1 MIVNIYIYDN
11 NISIF
16 TKINHKNKFDTFLKF
31 YYSLIAK
38 LILSISIFKHLGVFN
53 NLNLYSTNNKICS
66 SLNKF
71 ISNYFQLVKLS
82 SKNNSYPY
90 FYLIYLEFLI
100 LFFTNLLI
108 PKFKLLKK
116 KKSENYNKSENISK
130 NANNM
135 TFNLKSYKKKNL
147 YMIKREMNRL
157 SLKVEIDIKILNE
170 KVSYLITNQSICF
183 EQIELN
189 NSNVL
194 KNLNKTRETLLKK
207 FHKPSYQT
215 FLIFWKIMSLTLIII
230 LFL

>member
-1 MIVNIYIYDN
+1 MIIDIYIYDN

-16 TKINHKNKFDTFLKF
+16 TKINEKNKFNTFLIS

-38 LILSISIFKHLGVFN
+38 LILSISIVKQLGPFN
-53 NLNLYSTNNKICS
+53 NLNLYSTNNKMCC
-66 SLNKF
+66 SLNES
-71 ISNYFQLVKLS
+71 ISNYFLLVKLS
-82 SKNNSYPY
+82 SKNNSYLY

-108 PKFKLLKK
+108 PKFKLSKK
-116 KKSENYNKSENISK
+116 KIENYNKPENVIK

-147 YMIKREMNRL
+147 IMIRREMNRL

-170 KVSYLITNQSICF
+170 KISYLITNQSICF

-189 NSNVL
+189 NSNIL
-194 KNLNKTRETLLKK
+194 KNLNKTKETLLKK
-207 FHKPSYQT
+207 FHKPSYQI
-215 FLIFWKIMSLTLIII
+215 FLIFWKIISLALSIII
-230 LFL
+230 FL